1 MSASMNGDIK
11 DELILNLESAPVDG
25 LETSTSTSDM
35 MQMVE
40 NNLGGL
46 SGILFCTN
54 YTKYIYASL
63 KHGLS
68 DHV

>member
-40 NNLGGL
+40 NNLDGL
-46 SGILFCTN
+46 SGIFLQTILNICKF
-54 YTKYIYASL
+54 KKRI
-63 KHGLS
+63 
-68 DHV
+68 

>member
-1 MSASMNGDIK
+1 MNGDIK
-11 DELILNLESAPVDG
+11 DELILNFESAPVDS

-46 SGILFCTN
+46 SGIFFYKL
-54 YTKYIYASL
+54 Y
-63 KHGLS
+63 
-68 DHV
+68 